1 MGVDRSTMEAQQHI
15 EQELQ
20 LLHEKINALVEV
32 LAAQQAQQSAQA
44 NASATPPLLDLLLNN
59 LQGNNWQEGAE
70 ILLDQ
75 IETHPVSS
83 TLAALGLGVV
93 IGALLKR

>member
-1 MGVDRSTMEAQQHI
+1 MEAQQHI

-32 LAAQQAQQSAQA
+32 LAAQQAQQTAHTT
-44 NASATPPLLDLLLNN
+44 ASNPALLDLLLNN